1 MKRRERTMNLELYNR
16 VREVPAEAKKTIRGG
31 RLNGMTDINPMWR
44 IKKLTEEFGPCGVGW
59 YYVPTNKEVVKC
71 DNGEVCVFVDIDL
84 FTKSGDEWSQPIYG
98 TGGSKLVAKEKGGL
112 YVNDEAYKMA
122 TTDAISVACK
132 RLGMGADVYWQNDNT
147 KYNDTKRDQAPD
159 DLAAEMERG
168 EKTLISKSHMRNIE
182 TTAAKIGLNMSVILN
197 QYGVQNL
204 MMLTEAQYG
213 DCMNRLAAEAAKK
226 EERVIGA
233 E

>member
-1 MKRRERTMNLELYNR
+1 MNLELYNR

-132 RLGMGADVYWQNDNT
+132 SLGMGADVYWQNDNT

>member
-1 MKRRERTMNLELYNR
+1 MNLELYNR
-16 VREVPAEAKKTIRGG
+16 VREVPHEAQKAIRGG

-132 RLGMGADVYWQNDNT
+132 SLGMGADVYWQSDNT
-147 KYNDTKRDQAPD
+147 NYNDAKRDQAPD

>member
-1 MKRRERTMNLELYNR
+1 MNLELYNR
-16 VREVPAEAKKTIRGG
+16 VREVPTEAQKTIRGG

-44 IKKLTEEFGPCGVGW
+44 IKMLTEEFGPCGVGW

-84 FTKSGDEWSQPIYG
+84 FTKSGEEWSQPIYG

-132 RLGMGADVYWQNDNT
+132 SLGMGADVYWQNDNT
-147 KYNDTKRDQAPD
+147 KYNDAKRDQAPD

>member
-1 MKRRERTMNLELYNR
+1 MNLELYNR
-16 VREVPAEAKKTIRGG
+16 VREVPYEAQKTIRGG

-132 RLGMGADVYWQNDNT
+132 SLGMGADVYWQSDNT
-147 KYNDTKRDQAPD
+147 KYNDAKRDQAPD

>member
-1 MKRRERTMNLELYNR
+1 MNLELYNR
-16 VREVPAEAKKTIRGG
+16 VREVPHEAKKTIRGG

-44 IKKLTEEFGPCGVGW
+44 IKKLTEEFGSCGVGW

-132 RLGMGADVYWQNDNT
+132 SLGMGADVYWQSDNT
-147 KYNDTKRDQAPD
+147 KYNDAKRDQAPD